1 MTVLIIG
8 AILGFVLGIVTV
20 LIVCGT
26 GGDN

>member
-1 MTVLIIG
+1 MTALIIG
-8 AILGFVLGIVTV
+8 AILGFILGIVTV